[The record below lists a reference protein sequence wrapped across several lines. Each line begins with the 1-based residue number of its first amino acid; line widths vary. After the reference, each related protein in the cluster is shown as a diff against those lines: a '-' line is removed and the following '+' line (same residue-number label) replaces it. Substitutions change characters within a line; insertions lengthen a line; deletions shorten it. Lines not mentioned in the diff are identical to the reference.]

1 MPVTARVGGVKTRG
15 TKRQNFN
22 ITPEQEAEISWLK
35 DAIDA
40 PTTKDAILRA
50 VRVVIVLAREATLG
64 HRLYVAGEA
73 GTMQRLLVPELD
85 RVCQTAGSYLVARP
99 HPWRS
104 QLWVKGRRLLAST
117 VWRDMLANKMSVNEA
132 ADNWS
137 LPADA
142 IEEITRYCKAN
153 QELISMEAED
163 ERRRLIDAGVKVE
176 TRREIK

>member
-1 MPVTARVGGVKTRG
+1 MPVTARVGGAKTGG

-50 VRVVIVLAREATLG
+50 VRVVSVLAREATLG
-64 HRLYVAGEA
+64 HRLYVAGET

-85 RVCQTAGSYLVARP
+85 RVCQAAGSYLVARP

-104 QLWVKGRRLLAST
+104 QLWVKGRKLLAST
-117 VWRDMLANKMSVNEA
+117 VW
-132 ADNWS
+132 
-137 LPADA
+137 
-142 IEEITRYCKAN
+142 
-153 QELISMEAED
+153 
-163 ERRRLIDAGVKVE
+163 
-176 TRREIK
+176 